1 MLAID
6 QVLISD
12 DIVEQK
18 FVCDLSACHGGC
30 CVDGDAGAPLERGE
44 LRWLEKVYPVVRKY
58 LSARANQEIA
68 RQGKYVYDGEFG
80 YTTPTIDQG
89 MCVYGI
95 VEGGIVKCGIEKAYN
110 EGKTSFKKPISC
122 HLYPIRIAK
131 HDGYEAMNYEPR
143 EHLCKPACALG
154 KKFKVPVYRF
164 LQEAIIRKYGEVFY
178 GVLEQ
183 LAHRQAGKKRG
194 E

>member
-80 YTTPTIDQG
+80 
-89 MCVYGI
+89 
-95 VEGGIVKCGIEKAYN
+95 
-110 EGKTSFKKPISC
+110 
-122 HLYPIRIAK
+122 
-131 HDGYEAMNYEPR
+131 
-143 EHLCKPACALG
+143 
-154 KKFKVPVYRF
+154 
-164 LQEAIIRKYGEVFY
+164 
-178 GVLEQ
+178 
-183 LAHRQAGKKRG
+183 
-194 E
+194 